1 MIRLKFVILFS
12 QMSKKNICLD
22 LLEYKNHEILKQMQ
36 RNIISKP
43 WFKNLLLTEVDIDS
57 TLLKPVIPDVN
68 YDDKEMEGVE
78 VEE

>member
-1 MIRLKFVILFS
+1 
-12 QMSKKNICLD
+12 
-22 LLEYKNHEILKQMQ
+22 MQ